1 MDELK
6 DMVKM
11 QALTVQMLS
20 DRLELK
26 KSESMHVTQD
36 TYPPPPHSTLED
48 SSLPPRPTFK
58 MPTLT
63 ETPMET
69 LDREDIVSM
78 ALATNKS

>member
-1 MDELK
+1 
-6 DMVKM
+6 M

-20 DRLELK
+20 DRIELK
-26 KSESMHVTQD
+26 KSDSMHINQD
-36 TYPPPPHSTLED
+36 TFPPPPHSMTED
-48 SSLPPRPTFK
+48 DSMMPRKTFK